1 MRKEK
6 IDLESTAELLETSVH
21 ETNGNNNDIDYYK
34 VMINKIDR
42 QLGNLS
48 SKVSTIQ
55 NSLNSKSKNNN

>member
-34 VMINKIDR
+34 VMINKIA
-42 QLGNLS
+42 LL
-48 SKVSTIQ
+48 
-55 NSLNSKSKNNN
+55 